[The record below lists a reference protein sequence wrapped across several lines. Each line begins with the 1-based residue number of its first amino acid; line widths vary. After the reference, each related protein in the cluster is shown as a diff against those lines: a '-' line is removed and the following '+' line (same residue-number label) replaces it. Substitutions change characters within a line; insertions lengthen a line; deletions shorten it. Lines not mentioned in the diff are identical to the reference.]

1 MWWSEKL
8 GLQRV
13 KEGLEAAGAAVT
25 AALAEGAESLAAALE
40 QNSTL
45 VTLKYAAARP
55 IPTVSSR

>member
-25 AALAEGAESLAAALE
+25 AALAEGAESLADII
-40 QNSTL
+40 QT
-45 VTLKYAAARP
+45 
-55 IPTVSSR
+55 SSSAKL